1 MGAGAKLLT
10 KGEANKAVET
20 LFSHYGKVKYYLDF
34 DGPLQLMVAAILSA
48 QTRDETVN
56 KITPALFA
64 KYKSAKDF
72 SKATESDLIRYIK
85 SVSYAGNKALNIIAA
100 CKELVSQYGGN
111 VPDDM
116 DSLVALPG
124 IGRKTANTILINGF
138 GKVEG
143 IPVDTWVMKLS
154 YRIGISLAKSPE
166 AVERDLMEKLDRKHW
181 PKVAYLLKMHGKE
194 LCGKKP
200 LCEKCPIARI
210 CPKNGV

>member
-1 MGAGAKLLT
+1 MGAEAKLL
-10 KGEANKAVET
+10 KSGDANKAVET
-20 LFSHYGKVKYYLDF
+20 LFSHYKKVKYYLDF

-56 KITPALFA
+56 KITPALFT

-72 SKATESDLIRYIK
+72 SKASESDLIKYIK

-100 CKELVSQYGGN
+100 CKEIVERHGGE
-111 VPDDM
+111 VPSDM
-116 DSLVALPG
+116 ESLVALPG

-154 YRIGISLAKSPE
+154 YRIGLSLAKSPD

-181 PKVAYLLKMHGKE
+181 SKVAYLLKEHGKE

-200 LCEKCPIARI
+200 LCEKCPIAGI

>member
-1 MGAGAKLLT
+1 MGARAKLLT
-10 KGEANKAVET
+10 KGEANEAVET

-48 QTRDETVN
+48 QARDETVN
-56 KITPALFA
+56 KLTPALFA

-72 SKATESDLIRYIK
+72 SRATESDLIRYIK

-100 CKELVSQYGGN
+100 CKEIVDRYGGN

-154 YRIGISLAKSPE
+154 YRIGLSLAKSPD
-166 AVERDLMEKLDRKHW
+166 AVEKDLMERLDRKHW
-181 PKVAYLLKMHGKE
+181 SGVAYLLKMHGKE